1 MAATIDAPRAASG
14 SSARCA
20 ALVLGALLGLSG
32 CRKDHADEAR
42 ALLRQAE
49 EALAHQQWEVA
60 QGHTARVATLSGL
73 PEALRDQTRLREEQ
87 ARAEIAARAQ
97 YARFAGSLETDPDT
111 AVTVYKELPQTSYY
125 RAQAREA
132 YERLRP
138 SYISAHL
145 EKAKAALQNHRCD
158 DHKAQLQLVLEVDPT
173 NAAAIEQG
181 KAPCQPAE

>member
-1 MAATIDAPRAASG
+1 MAARTFASRAASASPPPG
-14 SSARCA
+14 A
-20 ALVLGALLGLSG
+20 ALLLSAVLWLSG

-60 QGHTARVATLSGL
+60 QGHTARIAALSGL
-73 PEALRDQTRLREEQ
+73 PEALRDQARLREEQ
-87 ARAEIAARAQ
+87 ARAEVAARAQ

-111 AVTVYKELPQTSYY
+111 AVAAYKELPQTSYY

-138 SYISAHL
+138 AYVSAHL
-145 EKAKAALQNHRCD
+145 EKARTALQNHRCD
-158 DHKAQLQLVLEVDPT
+158 DAKAQLQLVLDVDAA
-173 NAAAIEQG
+173 NAAAIELG
-181 KAPCQPAE
+181 KTPCQPAE